1 MTMPPRTTKLGYLLI
16 LLLHAVGCGGAY
28 LVDTPHLLRRED
40 PERYYAACP
49 EGSRTALAEVL
60 YATDRAVDKADS
72 TNQHYGYQR
81 AKRLAFGEATVSLDP
96 MPTWTQLIED
106 STRAVRK
113 QPYGLKVTSVRERGD
128 FTPSVGQLSPD
139 GRELSPRLE
148 MIANLDEQRSNLHAI
163 LRERLAS
170 TPRKDVYV
178 FVHGYNNRFD
188 DSVFRAAEVWHYMGR
203 CGVPFAYSWPA
214 GMGGLRGYA
223 YDRESGEFTV
233 FHLKHF
239 LQAVASCPDVER
251 LHIIAHSRG
260 CDVTISALRELH
272 IGIQAQGRSTT
283 EVLKL
288 ENLVLAAPD
297 LDEEVFI
304 QRFVSENML
313 SAAKRTTLY
322 ASNQDKA
329 IEAADI
335 LFASRNRLG
344 SLSGRDVAPVARKY
358 LAKMPNVQFIECKVN
373 SSFALSHSYV
383 FTHPA
388 ALSDLIL
395 VLRDRRPPGALH
407 GRPLRQPEEGIWEL
421 DQNYLLDQGA
431 AK

>member
-1 MTMPPRTTKLGYLLI
+1 MRNFGTRLGCLIVLLGV
-16 LLLHAVGCGGAY
+16 AGCGGGTY
-28 LVDTPHLLRRED
+28 LVDTPHLLLREESKHYFANTPD
-40 PERYYAACP
+40 GWQNPQAD
-49 EGSRTALAEVL
+49 VV
-60 YATDRAVDKADS
+60 YATDRAVAKADS
-72 TNQHYGYQR
+72 ASMHYGHGR
-81 AKRLAFGEATVSLDP
+81 AKALSFGQASVSLDP
-96 MPTWTQLIED
+96 APSWKQLVED
-106 STRAVRK
+106 STRALRK
-113 QPYGLKVTSVRERGD
+113 QPYGLKLTAIREQGRFTSLAGLLENCKAG
-128 FTPSVGQLSPD
+128 
-139 GRELSPRLE
+139 ELPIQN
-148 MIANLDEQRSNLHAI
+148 MVANLREEQRRLHAL
-163 LRERLAS
+163 LRERLS
-170 TPRKDVYV
+170 YTQQKDVYV
-178 FVHGYNNRFD
+178 FVHGYNNTFD
-188 DSVFRAAEVWHYMGR
+188 DSVFRAAEVWHFMGR
-203 CGVPFAYSWPA
+203 TGVPIAYSWPA

-239 LQAVASCPDVER
+239 LQAVASCPEVER

-283 EVLKL
+283 ESLKL

-313 SAAKRTTLY
+313 SAAKRTTIY

-329 IEAADI
+329 IEAADL

-344 SLSGRDVAPVARKY
+344 SLVARDIAPVARKH
-358 LAKMPNVQFIECKVN
+358 LARMPNVQFIECKVKT
-373 SSFALSHSYV
+373 SFIQSHSYV
-383 FTHPA
+383 FTNPA

-395 VLRDRRPPGALH
+395 VLRDRRPPGAEH
-407 GRPLRQPEEGIWEL
+407 GRPLRQPAEGIWEL
-421 DQNYLLDQGA
+421 DQNYLLDQAA